1 MFQEKVGENAGVVW
15 NALNGTEGKAFKEI
29 KKESG
34 LKEKDLYLALGW
46 LLREG
51 KVSVDAAEK
60 DLFIKLV

>member
-1 MFQEKVGENAGVVW
+1 MFQEKVGENSGVVW

-60 DLFIKLV
+60 DLFVKLV

>member
-15 NALNGTEGKAFKEI
+15 NILSGTEGKTFKEI
-29 KKESG
+29 KKEGS

-51 KVSVDAAEK
+51 KISVEPAEK
-60 DLFIKLV
+60 DLFIKLS

>member
-60 DLFIKLV
+60 DLFVKLV

>member
-15 NALNGTEGKAFKEI
+15 NALNGTDGKAFKEI

>member
-60 DLFIKLV
+60 DLFVKLI

>member
-15 NALNGTEGKAFKEI
+15 NALNGTEGKTFKEI

>member
-60 DLFIKLV
+60 DLFIKLI